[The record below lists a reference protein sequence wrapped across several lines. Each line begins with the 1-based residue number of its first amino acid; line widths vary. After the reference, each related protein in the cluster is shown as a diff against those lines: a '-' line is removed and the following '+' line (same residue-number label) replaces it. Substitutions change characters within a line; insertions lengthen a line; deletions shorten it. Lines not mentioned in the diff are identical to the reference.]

1 MHRVFLAQELSL
13 VWAGKVLQSLPGAV
27 GEFGNEEAGG
37 VGSACAIPVLRLG
50 GKWTQ
55 AGMSAQAH
63 SCGRAFSLAPLTRVR
78 C

>member
-1 MHRVFLAQELSL
+1 MFLAQEMSL
-13 VWAGKVLQSLPGAV
+13 VWAGKALQSLPGAV

-37 VGSACAIPVLRLG
+37 VDSACAIPVPRVG
-50 GKWTQ
+50 RKRTQ

-63 SCGRAFSLAPLTRVR
+63 CCGRAISLAPLTRVR